1 MPTSSP
7 APADGAERLE
17 AQAKEYGEYI
27 ARERILIGG
36 VPAFN
41 AGDPVPVG
49 HVDSGVVAKEQ
60 VVRRNTKA
68 AEALTN
74 PEG

>member
-7 APADGAERLE
+7 EPADGAERLD
-17 AQAKEYGEYI
+17 AQAKEYGEFI
-27 ARERILIGG
+27 ATERIMIGG

-41 AGDPVPVG
+41 VGDPVPIS
-49 HVDSGVVAKEQ
+49 HVERGVVQKEQ

-68 AEALTN
+68 ADAVLSPEA
-74 PEG
+74 